1 LAFEAILFEASE
13 PAYRRIAREAE
24 RLRALGV
31 SFEVI
36 AAHLGVSDKTVAK
49 ALAWIRNR
57 LRN

>member
-1 LAFEAILFEASE
+1 MFEALLFEAAE
-13 PAYRRIAREAE
+13 PPYRRIAEEAE
-24 RLRALGV
+24 RLRALNL

-36 AAHLGVSDKTVAK
+36 AAHFGVSDKTVAK